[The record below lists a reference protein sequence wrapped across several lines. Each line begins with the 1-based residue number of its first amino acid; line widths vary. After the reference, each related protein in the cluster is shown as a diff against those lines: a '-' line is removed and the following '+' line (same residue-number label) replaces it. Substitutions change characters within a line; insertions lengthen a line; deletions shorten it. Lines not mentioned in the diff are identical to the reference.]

1 MKKIMSKYLQPE
13 RNQAHS
19 QFANADGFP
28 GNDLYFTGG
37 NDNPGFYN
45 ADAAP
50 EAAPVR
56 KAQPYV
62 LNITNVSATQISNFD
77 IFGAYQYLNTGIGVW
92 SNGSL
97 TISGVTISSGLS
109 NVTYQFLLAQSQ
121 MSPFSIGRTQIIVGS
136 GSSTQASQPI
146 TVNTIDA
153 NGNAA
158 QIALTPL
165 YSPFQQQTNTL
176 ILDQMFRIDGGTKL
190 TMTIL
195 ASVTFSLYLFPQ
207 DNINIARGLAGQPV
221 AQTYANPQL
230 GKAGTV
236 QVLQR

>member
-1 MKKIMSKYLQPE
+1 MQKYLQPE
-13 RNQAHS
+13 RSQAHS

-28 GNDLYFTGG
+28 GNDLYFLGG
-37 NDNPGFYN
+37 NDNPGFFN
-45 ADAAP
+45 AEGGGAA

-62 LNITNVSATQISNFD
+62 LNITNVSAAQVSNFD
-77 IFGAYQYLNTGIGVW
+77 IFGAYEYLNTGVGTW
-92 SNGSL
+92 ANGSL

-121 MSPFSIGRTQIIVGS
+121 TSPFSIGRTQIIVGS
-136 GSSTQASQPI
+136 GSSTQANQPI
-146 TVNTIDA
+146 TVNTKDS

-165 YSPFQQQTNTL
+165 FSPFQQQTNTL

-221 AQTYANPQL
+221 AQSYANPQL